1 MEAEE
6 SDIFYASDQH
16 KYLPVGSGPPKMAA
30 MRRTSGDGSFLRSL
44 NEVAVLRALRET
56 GTPTLAEAARAA
68 QLSRA
73 TTEVIMDSL
82 QRAGWVVE
90 AEAVADGQRGRPAR
104 RYTFRAAAAH
114 VAGVAIGG
122 SGVTAMVADLDGT
135 VAGRAAEPLSPELPA
150 DRRLAAVQRVLE
162 QAAGAA
168 DLPLGRLATVG
179 VGTTGV
185 IDNGGRVLKSVALA
199 DWSGVELQAELASR
213 LPVPVLVE
221 NDMRLAV
228 LAEHWRGAAC
238 EHENV
243 LYLHTGRRI
252 GLGLLFG
259 GVPYRGSHAAAGELG
274 GHPNS
279 RWAAFQ
285 HVMDYAM
292 AADPGELRAPSQAA
306 LFAMERADGGDA
318 KAAAAFEAFART
330 LAEGL
335 VGLVT
340 PLDPDLVVIG
350 GSLAQTGERLTEPI
364 RTLLGEVC
372 LYPPDVRVSELG
384 GDAVGMGAVR
394 LALDHAE
401 PLLFASP
408 SSGAPS
414 GAPSGAA
421 SGAAPAA

>member
-1 MEAEE
+1 MT
-6 SDIFYASDQH
+6 
-16 KYLPVGSGPPKMAA
+16 A

-44 NEVAVLRALRET
+44 NEVAVLRALRAA
-56 GTPTLAEAARAA
+56 GTPTLAEVARAA

-73 TTEVIMDSL
+73 TTEVIMDTI

-90 AEAVADGQRGRPAR
+90 AGAVADGHRGRPAR
-104 RYTFRAAAAH
+104 RYLFRAAAAH

-122 SGVTAMVADLDGT
+122 SGITAMVADLDGN
-135 VAGRAAEPLSPELPA
+135 VAGRAVEHLSPELSA
-150 DRRLAAVQRVLE
+150 AERLSAAQQVLE
-162 QAAGAA
+162 HAAGAA
-168 DLPLGRLATVG
+168 DLPVSRLAAVG

-185 IDNGGRVLKSVALA
+185 IDNAGRVLKSVALA
-199 DWSGVELQAELASR
+199 DWSGIELQAELAAR

-228 LAEHWRGAAC
+228 LGEHWRGAAC
-238 EHENV
+238 EHDNV

-274 GHPNS
+274 GQPNS
-279 RWAAFQ
+279 RWRAFQ
-285 HVMDYAM
+285 HVLDYAM
-292 AADPGELRAPSQAA
+292 AVDPGELRAPSQAA
-306 LFAMERADGGDA
+306 LFAMERADGGDGQ
-318 KAAAAFEAFART
+318 AAAAFEAFARG

-335 VGLVT
+335 AGLVT

-364 RTLLGEVC
+364 RALLGEVC
-372 LYPPDVRVSELG
+372 LYPPEVRVSELG
-384 GDAVGMGAVR
+384 GDAVGTGAVR

-401 PLLFASP
+401 PLLFASL
-408 SSGAPS
+408 SSAS
-414 GAPSGAA
+414 VLVSTSVSTSVSAA
-421 SGAAPAA
+421 VSVSGAAPAA

>member
-1 MEAEE
+1 
-6 SDIFYASDQH
+6 
-16 KYLPVGSGPPKMAA
+16 MAA

-44 NEVAVLRALRET
+44 NEAAVLRALRET
-56 GTPTLAEAARAA
+56 GTPTLAEVARAA
-68 QLSRA
+68 RLSRA

-82 QRAGWVVE
+82 QRHGWVQE
-90 AEAVADGQRGRPAR
+90 AGAVADGQRGRPAR
-104 RYTFRAAAAH
+104 RYLFRAAAAH
-114 VAGVAIGG
+114 VAGVAVGG
-122 SGVTAMVADLDGT
+122 SGVTTMVADLDGN
-135 VAGRAAEPLSPELPA
+135 VVGRAAEHLSPELPA
-150 DRRLAAVQRVLE
+150 GERLEAVRRVLERAADAAGVPVGRLAA
-162 QAAGAA
+162 
-168 DLPLGRLATVG
+168 VG

-185 IDNGGRVLKSVALA
+185 IDNAGRVLKSVALSH
-199 DWSGVELQAELASR
+199 WSGVDLHAELTAR
-213 LPVPVLVE
+213 LPVPVVVE

-228 LAEHWRGAAC
+228 LAEHWRGAAA
-238 EHENV
+238 EHDNV

-285 HVMDYAM
+285 HVIGYAM
-292 AADPGELRAPSQAA
+292 AVDPGELRAPSQAA
-306 LFAMERADGGDA
+306 LFAMERAAGGDER
-318 KAAAAFEAFART
+318 AAAAFEAFARG

-335 VGLVT
+335 ISLVT

-364 RTLLGEVC
+364 RALLREVC

-394 LALDHAE
+394 FALDHAE
-401 PLLFASP
+401 PVLFASL
-408 SSGAPS
+408 SSGTAT
-414 GAPSGAA
+414 A
-421 SGAAPAA
+421 SPAA

>member
-1 MEAEE
+1 
-6 SDIFYASDQH
+6 
-16 KYLPVGSGPPKMAA
+16 MAA

-56 GTPTLAEAARAA
+56 GTPTLAEVARTA

-82 QRAGWVVE
+82 QRNGWVVE

-122 SGVTAMVADLDGT
+122 SGVTAMVADLDGD
-135 VAGRAAEPLSPELPA
+135 VAGRAVEHLSPELSAA
-150 DRRLAAVQRVLE
+150 DRLNAVQRVLE
-162 QAAGAA
+162 RAAGAA
-168 DLPLGRLATVG
+168 DVALSRLATVG

-185 IDNGGRVLKSVALA
+185 IDNEGRVLKSVALSN
-199 DWSGVELQAELASR
+199 WSGVDLQAELASR

-238 EHENV
+238 EHDNV

-306 LFAMERADGGDA
+306 LFAMERAAAGEE
-318 KAAAAFEAFART
+318 KAAAAFEAFARG

-335 VGLVT
+335 VSLVT

-364 RTLLGEVC
+364 KALLGEVC

-401 PLLFASP
+401 PVLFASL
-408 SSGAPS
+408 SSGAS
-414 GAPSGAA
+414 GSSGTSEA
-421 SGAAPAA
+421 SGVSAA

>member
-1 MEAEE
+1 
-6 SDIFYASDQH
+6 
-16 KYLPVGSGPPKMAA
+16 
-30 MRRTSGDGSFLRSL
+30 MRRTSGDGSFLRTL
-44 NEVAVLRALRET
+44 NEAAVLRAVRDA

-82 QRAGWVVE
+82 LRNGWVVE

-104 RYTFRAAAAH
+104 RYAFRAAAAH

-122 SGVTAMVADLDGT
+122 SGVTALVADLDGT
-135 VAGRAAEPLSPELPA
+135 VAARAMEHLSPDLPSGDRLTAVERVLERAAEEA
-150 DRRLAAVQRVLE
+150 DVAVDRLAM
-162 QAAGAA
+162 
-168 DLPLGRLATVG
+168 VG

-185 IDNGGRVLKSVALA
+185 IDNAGTVLKSVALA
-199 DWSGVELQAELASR
+199 DWSGVALQAELASR
-213 LPVPVLVE
+213 LAPPVIVE

-228 LAEHWRGAAC
+228 LAEHWRGAAAG
-238 EHENV
+238 HENV
-243 LYLHTGRRI
+243 MYLHTGRRI

-259 GVPYRGSHAAAGELG
+259 GVPYRGSHAASGELG

-279 RWAAFQ
+279 RWVAFQ

-292 AADPGELRAPSQAA
+292 AVDPGELRAPSQAA
-306 LFAMERADGGDA
+306 LFAMERAAQGDD
-318 KAAAAFEAFART
+318 KAAASFEAFARG

-335 VGLVT
+335 VSLVT

-364 RTLLGEVC
+364 RALLGEVC

-384 GDAVGMGAVR
+384 GDAVGVGAVR
-394 LALDHAE
+394 FALDRAE
-401 PLLFASP
+401 PGLFASL
-408 SSGAPS
+408 SGAGGSQGSERAAAGASPS
-414 GAPSGAA
+414 AA
-421 SGAAPAA
+421 

>member
-1 MEAEE
+1 
-6 SDIFYASDQH
+6 
-16 KYLPVGSGPPKMAA
+16 MAA

-44 NEVAVLRALRET
+44 NEAAVLRALRET
-56 GTPTLAEAARAA
+56 GTPTLAEVARAA
-68 QLSRA
+68 RLSRA

-82 QRAGWVVE
+82 LRHGWVVE
-90 AEAVADGQRGRPAR
+90 AEAVAAGQRGRPAR
-104 RYTFRAAAAH
+104 RYAFRAAAAH
-114 VAGVAIGG
+114 VAGIAVGG
-122 SGVTAMVADLDGT
+122 SGVTAMVADLDGA
-135 VAGRAAEPLSPELPA
+135 VAGRAVEHLSPELPA
-150 DRRLAAVQRVLE
+150 AERLAAVQRVLE
-162 QAAGAA
+162 RAASAA
-168 DLPLGRLATVG
+168 AVPLSRLAAVG

-185 IDNGGRVLKSVALA
+185 IDNDGRVLKSVALA
-199 DWSGVELQAELASR
+199 DWSGVDLQAEVASR

-238 EHENV
+238 EHDNV

-318 KAAAAFEAFART
+318 AAAAAFEAFARG

-335 VGLVT
+335 VSLVT

-364 RTLLGEVC
+364 RALLGEVC

-384 GDAVGMGAVR
+384 GDAVGLGAVR

-401 PLLFASP
+401 PVLFASL
-408 SSGAPS
+408 SSP
-414 GAPSGAA
+414 GAA
-421 SGAAPAA
+421 GAA

>member
-1 MEAEE
+1 MIFNREK
-6 SDIFYASDQH
+6 SDIFKLGAGINSCRSA
-16 KYLPVGSGPPKMAA
+16 PGRPKMAA

-56 GTPTLAEAARAA
+56 GTPTLAEVARTA

-73 TTEVIMDSL
+73 TTEVIMESL
-82 QRAGWVVE
+82 LRNGWVVE
-90 AEAVADGQRGRPAR
+90 AGAVADGQRGRPAR
-104 RYTFRAAAAH
+104 RYSFRAAAAH

-122 SGVTAMVADLDGT
+122 SGVTAMVADLDGD
-135 VAGRAAEPLSPELPA
+135 VVGRASELLSQDLSAA
-150 DRRLAAVQRVLE
+150 DRLTAVQRVLE
-162 QAAGAA
+162 HAAGAA
-168 DLPLGRLATVG
+168 DVPLGRLASVG

-185 IDNGGRVLKSVALA
+185 IDNEGRVLKSVALS
-199 DWSGVELQAELASR
+199 DWSGVDLQAELTAR
-213 LPVPVLVE
+213 LPVPVRVE

-238 EHENV
+238 EHDNV

-274 GHPNS
+274 GGHPNS
-279 RWAAFQ
+279 RWVAFQ

-292 AADPGELRAPSQAA
+292 TADPGELRAPSQAA
-306 LFAMERADGGDA
+306 LFAMERAAEGEE
-318 KAAAAFEAFART
+318 KAAVAFEAFARG

-335 VGLVT
+335 VSLVT

-364 RTLLGEVC
+364 RALLGEVC

-401 PLLFASP
+401 PVLFASL
-408 SSGAPS
+408 SS
-414 GAPSGAA
+414 AA
-421 SGAAPAA
+421 EAPAGASPAA

>member
-1 MEAEE
+1 MMEPEINDRARRP
-6 SDIFYASDQH
+6 DR
-16 KYLPVGSGPPKMAA
+16 PKMAA

-56 GTPTLAEAARAA
+56 GTPTLAEVARAA

-82 QRAGWVVE
+82 LRHGWVVE

-104 RYTFRAAAAH
+104 RYAFRAAAAH

-122 SGVTAMVADLDGT
+122 SGVTALIADLDGA
-135 VAGRAAEPLSPELPA
+135 VAARAMEHLSPDLPA
-150 DRRLAAVQRVLE
+150 GERLAAVQRVLE
-162 QAAGAA
+162 RAAQEAGVPP
-168 DLPLGRLATVG
+168 DRLAMVG
-179 VGTTGV
+179 AGTTGV
-185 IDNGGRVLKSVALA
+185 IDNAGRILKSVALA
-199 DWSGVELQAELASR
+199 DWSGVELHAELSAR
-213 LPVPVLVE
+213 FAAPVVVE

-228 LAEHWRGAAC
+228 LAEHWRGAAAG
-238 EHENV
+238 HQNV
-243 LYLHTGRRI
+243 MYLHTGRRI

-279 RWAAFQ
+279 RWVAFQ

-292 AADPGELRAPSQAA
+292 AVDPGELRAPSQAA
-306 LFAMERADGGDA
+306 LFAMDRAAAGDEA
-318 KAAAAFEAFART
+318 AAAAFEAFARG

-335 VGLVT
+335 VSLVT

-350 GSLAQTGERLTEPI
+350 GSLAQTGARLTEPI
-364 RTLLGEVC
+364 KALLDEVC
-372 LYPPDVRVSELG
+372 LYPPEVRVSELG
-384 GDAVGMGAVR
+384 GDAVGVGAVR

-401 PLLFASP
+401 PVLFASLSSRTGHTAP
-408 SSGAPS
+408 SS
-414 GAPSGAA
+414 AA
-421 SGAAPAA
+421 

>member
-1 MEAEE
+1 
-6 SDIFYASDQH
+6 
-16 KYLPVGSGPPKMAA
+16 

-56 GTPTLAEAARAA
+56 GTPTLAEVARTA

-82 QRAGWVVE
+82 LRHGWVVE

-122 SGVTAMVADLDGT
+122 SGVTAMVADLDGD
-135 VAGRAAEPLSPELPA
+135 VVGRAVEHLSPELPA
-150 DRRLAAVQRVLE
+150 GQRLTAVQRVLE
-162 QAAGAA
+162 RAAGAA
-168 DLPLGRLATVG
+168 DVPLSRLATVG

-185 IDNGGRVLKSVALA
+185 IDNEGRVLKSVALT
-199 DWSGVELQAELASR
+199 DWSGVELQHELAAR
-213 LPVPVLVE
+213 LPVPVVVE

-228 LAEHWRGAAC
+228 LAEHWRGAASG
-238 EHENV
+238 HDNV

-252 GLGLLFG
+252 GLGLLLN

-274 GHPNS
+274 GHPNG
-279 RWAAFQ
+279 RWAAFGY
-285 HVMDYAM
+285 VMDYAM
-292 AADPGELRAPSQAA
+292 AVDPSELRAPLQAA
-306 LFAMERADGGDA
+306 LFAMERADAGDH
-318 KAAAAFEAFART
+318 KATLAFDAFARA

-335 VGLVT
+335 ISLVT

-364 RTLLGEVC
+364 RALLGEVC

-394 LALDHAE
+394 FALDHAE
-401 PLLFASP
+401 PVLFASL
-408 SSGAPS
+408 SSGTS
-414 GAPSGAA
+414 AA
-421 SGAAPAA
+421 

>member
-1 MEAEE
+1 
-6 SDIFYASDQH
+6 
-16 KYLPVGSGPPKMAA
+16 MAA

-56 GTPTLAEAARAA
+56 VTPTLAEVARAA

-104 RYTFRAAAAH
+104 RYAFRAAAAH

-122 SGVTAMVADLDGT
+122 SGVTAMVADLDGD
-135 VAGRAAEPLSPELPA
+135 VAGRASEHLGPALPA
-150 DRRLAAVQRVLE
+150 GERLTAVRRVLE
-162 QAAGAA
+162 HAAGAA
-168 DLPLGRLATVG
+168 GVPLSRLATVG

-185 IDNGGRVLKSVALA
+185 IDNEGRVLKSVALS

-279 RWAAFQ
+279 RWQAFH
-285 HVMDYAM
+285 HVLDYAM
-292 AADPGELRAPSQAA
+292 AADPGELRAPAQSA
-306 LFAMERADGGDA
+306 LFCMERADGGDA
-318 KAAAAFEAFART
+318 KAAAAFEAFARG

-364 RTLLGEVC
+364 RALLGEVC

-401 PLLFASP
+401 SLLFASL
-408 SSGAPS
+408 SSGASS

-421 SGAAPAA
+421 SAASSGAVPAA

>member
-1 MEAEE
+1 MIRDRDE
-6 SDIFYASDQH
+6 SDIFT
-16 KYLPVGSGPPKMAA
+16 PVIVINAGRTAPARPKMAA

-56 GTPTLAEAARAA
+56 GTPTLAEVARAA

-82 QRAGWVVE
+82 QRNGWVVE

-104 RYTFRAAAAH
+104 RYAFRAAAAH

-135 VAGRAAEPLSPELPA
+135 VAGRAVEHLSPELSAPE
-150 DRRLAAVQRVLE
+150 RLDAVQRVLE
-162 QAAGAA
+162 RAAGAA
-168 DLPLGRLATVG
+168 DVPLSRLASVG

-185 IDNGGRVLKSVALA
+185 IDNEGRVLKSVALA
-199 DWSGVELQAELASR
+199 DWSGVNLQTELAAR
-213 LPVPVLVE
+213 LPVPVVIE

-228 LAEHWRGAAC
+228 LAEHWRGAAS
-238 EHENV
+238 EHDNV

-252 GLGLLFG
+252 GLGLLFD

-306 LFAMERADGGDA
+306 LFAMERAAGGDE
-318 KAAAAFEAFART
+318 KAAAAFQAFARA

-335 VGLVT
+335 VSLVT

-350 GSLAQTGERLTEPI
+350 GSLAQTGEHLTEPI
-364 RTLLGEVC
+364 RALLGEVC
-372 LYPPDVRVSELG
+372 LYPPDVKVSELG

-401 PLLFASP
+401 PVLFASL
-408 SSGAPS
+408 SSAGAGS
-414 GAPSGAA
+414 SSAA
-421 SGAAPAA
+421 